1 MSLLDMKFFRFLGI
15 KQKPK
20 APWKKY
26 YTKNDM
32 NITPPDVSIYRFL
45 RNRAKELNY
54 DNNIAITY
62 FGTHKTYKEFF
73 KEIYVTAR
81 AFKSQGI
88 RKGDVV
94 TILSANVPEALL
106 SFYALNKIGA
116 VANIL
121 HPLLSENEIK
131 DALKKYSSVMVVA
144 LDLCYSKIK
153 NIIDDTEV
161 YKIVIISAK
170 DSMKTLMKFGYEI
183 TQGRK
188 IEKPKGNEKYIYWN
202 EFYKKGLN
210 YENKNIEESGS
221 IDTPAVILQS
231 GGSTGTPK
239 GIVLSNGNFNSA
251 TLAATKAY
259 PDLCKEDRILG
270 ILPIFHGLGLEVG
283 MNDAFY
289 VGAEVV
295 LIPQFKASEFD
306 KLLTKHKPSVILG
319 VPTLFEALTTNER
332 MKGVSLSQLKYVIA
346 GGDTLNKTRVTK
358 INDFLHEHGAST
370 NMIQGYGMTEAVAA
384 VCVDLRYASRPGTIG
399 IPWPGIYLKIVKP
412 GTEEEVPYGEDGE
425 ICICGPV
432 VMLGYYN
439 NEKETNDALHIHKD
453 GNIWLHSGDIG
464 SMDKDGFVTYKQRLK
479 RMIVTSGYNV
489 YPSQIEEVLEKH
501 PAVMNATVIGI
512 PHPYKVEVGK
522 AYIALKKGYFEN
534 AKLKEEL
541 LELCKKNLAHYAI
554 PKEWEFRKSLPKTIV
569 GKVDFHKLQLE
580 NIEKR
585 KAEKNRGKNEKKTI

>member
-1 MSLLDMKFFRFLGI
+1 MGIMDMKFFKFLGF
-15 KQKPK
+15 KSKPK
-20 APWKKY
+20 SPWDKFYKKS
-26 YTKNDM
+26 DM
-32 NITPPDVSIYRFL
+32 DITSPNKSLYRFL
-45 RNRAKELNY
+45 Y
-54 DNNIAITY
+54 DKAIDNHYSEHIAITY
-62 FGTHKTYKEFF
+62 FGTHKKYKTFF
-73 KEIYVTAR
+73 EEIDVVAR

-88 RKGDVV
+88 REKDVV
-94 TILSANVPEALL
+94 TILSANVPEALV

-131 DALKKYSSVMVVA
+131 SALQNYATVMLIA
-144 LDLCYSKIK
+144 MDICYTKIK
-153 NIIDDTEV
+153 NIIKDTNV
-161 YKIVIISAK
+161 YKVVIISAK
-170 DSMKTLMKFGYEI
+170 DSMNTLTKIGYEI

-188 IEKPKGNEKYIYWN
+188 VERPRPNELYMYWKD
-202 EFYKKGLN
+202 FYLKGLN
-210 YENKNIEESGS
+210 YLGTNIECSS
-221 IDTPAVILQS
+221 TRDTPAVILQS

-259 PDLCKEDRILG
+259 PDLCADDRILG

-283 MNDAFY
+283 MNDAFF

-295 LIPQFKASEFD
+295 LIPTFKASEFD
-306 KLLTKHKPSVILG
+306 KLLTKHKPTVLLG

-332 MKGVSLSQLKYVIA
+332 MKGVSLTQLKYVIG
-346 GGDTLNKTRVTK
+346 GGDTLNKNRVIK
-358 INDFLHEHGAST
+358 INDFLHEHGAKT
-370 NMIQGYGMTEAVAA
+370 NLIQGYGMTEAVAA

-412 GTEEEVPYGEDGE
+412 QTDEEVPYGCDGE
-425 ICICGPV
+425 ICISGPV

-439 NEKETNDALHIHKD
+439 NERETNDALHLHKD

-464 SMDKDGFVTYKQRLK
+464 CMDKDGFVSYKQRIK

-489 YPSQIEEVLEKH
+489 YPSQIEEVLESH
-501 PAVMNATVIGI
+501 PAIMDATVIGI

-522 AYIALKKGYFEN
+522 AYIALKKGYVADER
-534 AKLKEEL
+534 LKEEL
-541 LELCKKNLAHYAI
+541 MNLCKKNLAHYAI

-569 GKVDFHKLQLE
+569 GKVDFRKLQME
-580 NIEKR
+580 NIERR
-585 KAEKNRGKNEKKTI
+585 KKKDADETKKI